1 MELSAFTNL
10 FQNLQNYVVGI
21 LNEDEI
27 LQQMGCVFLSENSL
41 DIEYQIRDAL
51 NKQGMACVVMT
62 PKATY
67 QGHNGIQQT
76 FTCDELTIQIVENP
90 IINRARLKK
99 AGLEHGTCLDVAK
112 QASDRLAGP

>member
-1 MELSAFTNL
+1 MPYERGATWGRESDFHLPWGWIRERVFINIDCDKNEVIDEMELSAFTNL
-10 FQNLQNYVVGI
+10 FQNLQDYVVGI

-67 QGHNGIQQT
+67 
-76 FTCDELTIQIVENP
+76 
-90 IINRARLKK
+90 
-99 AGLEHGTCLDVAK
+99 
-112 QASDRLAGP
+112 